1 MRTILLGA
9 GSSANLRLPALL
21 EGLPGLARHPLERK
35 LLGVLTSGD
44 EGSCRID
51 RPDLCCDVANS

>member
-1 MRTILLGA
+1 MRTILLG
-9 GSSANLRLPALL
+9 GGIVGKPSLTGVIGR
-21 EGLPGLARHPLERK
+21 LARHPLERK